1 MRCFLGQK
9 WLGFRSRETT
19 WWLHR
24 IMRCKRVENIPPN
37 LSEANNKML
46 RSLWTRIFITEN
58 NLNILHK
65 SMKRQKFGKNYLFTT
80 KFKGN
85 SLMSNSLM
93 SIRFSVGVPLL
104 DMTGKPVIYLIAVPQ
119 QKRVLSVWITTSK
132 KVTQKGWFYIQF
144 SRDLKNTF

>member
-85 SLMSNSLM
+85 SLMSNSLLHWYFFERFWSANTVSCFHNNVSKIFDSTS
-93 SIRFSVGVPLL
+93 SIL
-104 DMTGKPVIYLIAVPQ
+104 TE
-119 QKRVLSVWITTSK
+119 W
-132 KVTQKGWFYIQF
+132 QF
-144 SRDLKNTF
+144 SLEPQ